1 MSGDASSEAEQAPD
15 LAPGRH
21 GKERAGGNQ
30 EHEDDPEPGARPT
43 TASSVL
49 GARPASRAMHPVRPL
64 YCLGIE
70 RGDVDRAHSPSPGL
84 PLGTSP
90 LASLAG
96 HRQSIRPRRCHARPP
111 YSPAMVTRERRFEP
125 GLFGLGDGLGLVAG
139 VVLAA
144 SSFTGWY
151 TGEGEGVTISV
162 LGWNTGVLGKLV
174 LFVGLAVVLVLVLR
188 ELGIETPAAVPQSLL
203 TVALG
208 ALGTI
213 LVLVRVISIPD
224 DFFFAG
230 RGVGLWISL
239 AAAIGVIV
247 GGLLQASDEL

>member
-1 MSGDASSEAEQAPD
+1 MSSEAEQAPD
-15 LAPGRH
+15 LAPGRD
-21 GKERAGGNQ
+21 GEERAGGDEED
-30 EHEDDPEPGARPT
+30 EHDPETGAGAAAAPAVLDARPT
-43 TASSVL
+43 PGTV
-49 GARPASRAMHPVRPL
+49 HVVRPL
-64 YCLGIE
+64 HRVGVE
-70 RGDVDRAHSPSPGL
+70 RRKVDGADRPSRSL

-96 HRQSIRPRRCHARPP
+96 HRQSIRPRRTHACAP

-151 TGEGEGVTISV
+151 TGEGEGEGVTISV

-188 ELGIETPAAVPQSLL
+188 ELGIEPPTALPQSLL
-203 TVALG
+203 TIALG
-208 ALGTI
+208 ALGTV

-239 AAAIGVIV
+239 AAALGVIV

>member
-1 MSGDASSEAEQAPD
+1 
-15 LAPGRH
+15 
-21 GKERAGGNQ
+21 
-30 EHEDDPEPGARPT
+30 
-43 TASSVL
+43 
-49 GARPASRAMHPVRPL
+49 
-64 YCLGIE
+64 
-70 RGDVDRAHSPSPGL
+70 
-84 PLGTSP
+84 
-90 LASLAG
+90 
-96 HRQSIRPRRCHARPP
+96 
-111 YSPAMVTRERRFEP
+111 MVTRERRIDP
-125 GLFGLGDGLGLVAG
+125 GFFGLGDGLAVVAG

-144 SSFTGWY
+144 SSFSGWY

-162 LGWNTGVLGKLV
+162 LGWNTGVLGKLI

-203 TVALG
+203 TIALG

-213 LVLVRVISIPD
+213 FVLVRVISVPD

-247 GGLLQASDEL
+247 GGLIQASDEL